1 MLVRCLTVAVVL
13 LSASLAFA
21 CPFCSTQGQTLAGE
35 LASADMIVVATLKSS
50 EQDPNDFTKSKSV
63 FKIDQAIKP
72 HPVYKAGDTFTVARY
87 IQQVKKGEEPK
98 LLLFCYVNHDPADAQ
113 LAAVASA
120 AVFAGYRNVS
130 VDAYRGDEIKPDSTL
145 PKYLADTFALRDKDA
160 ATRLKFYF
168 DHLETPELFV
178 STDALMEFGNADY
191 KDVRPVAEKL
201 PADTLLKW
209 IKDPNTAP
217 SRFGLYG
224 MLLGHCGKA
233 EHAAAIRKLIDDPD
247 NAFSLGLD
255 GMLAGYTLLDPK
267 GGWEL
272 IRGIAADRKRDFSTR
287 YAALR
292 TVRFFHEH
300 RAGRDQ
306 AGPVARRDEDAGRP
320 GRHRRH
326 RHRRPA
332 EVEGVGR
339 DQLRPR
345 VRRPGDA
352 QLAHHQAGAAA
363 VRHPG
368 GRGRQG
374 GREGV
379 RGQGPRRQPGPGE
392 GDGRTAAG
400 RDAEDGDDDA
410 GGEEVSERVGGTGFQ
425 ACVRTHRLGSL
436 CHRNSARIACASS
449 CPRSFPFSASPTP
462 SPARSAGR
470 T

>member
-1 MLVRCLTVAVVL
+1 MLVRCLTVAAVL
-13 LSASLAFA
+13 LSASLAAA

-50 EQDPNDFTKSKSV
+50 EQDANDFTKSKSV

-130 VDAYRGDEIKPDSTL
+130 VDAYRGDEVKADSQL
-145 PKYLADTFALRDKDA
+145 PKYLADTFALKDKDA

-168 DHLETPELFV
+168 DHLEVPELFV

-233 EHAAAIRKLIDDPD
+233 EHAAAVRKLIDDPD
-247 NAFSLGLD
+247 NAYSLGLD

-272 IRGIAADRKRDFSTR
+272 ISGIAGDRKRDFSTR

-292 TVRFFHEH
+292 TVRFFHEYRPDVIKPEQMVGVMKALAAQDDIADIAIDDLRKWKTWDETGFVLGFAGQESH
-300 RAGRDQ
+300 NTLITKRALLRFAIQ
-306 AGPVARRDEDAGRP
+306 AGEAGKADATAFVDKARADNPDRVKETEELLRDETP
-320 GRHRRH
+320 KTVTT
-326 RHRRPA
+326 PA
-332 EVEGVGR
+332 
-339 DQLRPR
+339 
-345 VRRPGDA
+345 A
-352 QLAHHQAGAAA
+352 KK
-363 VRHPG
+363 
-368 GRGRQG
+368 
-374 GREGV
+374 
-379 RGQGPRRQPGPGE
+379 
-392 GDGRTAAG
+392 
-400 RDAEDGDDDA
+400 
-410 GGEEVSERVGGTGFQ
+410 
-425 ACVRTHRLGSL
+425 
-436 CHRNSARIACASS
+436 
-449 CPRSFPFSASPTP
+449 
-462 SPARSAGR
+462 
-470 T
+470 

>member
-300 RAGRDQ
+300 RPDVIKPGQLLDGMKTLAAQDDIADIAIDDLRKWKAWDETSFVLGFAGQETHNSLITKRALLRFAIQ
-306 AGPVARRDEDAGRP
+306 AGEAGKADAKAFVDKARADNPDRVKETEELLRDETP
-320 GRHRRH
+320 KTVTTT
-326 RHRRPA
+326 PA
-332 EVEGVGR
+332 
-339 DQLRPR
+339 
-345 VRRPGDA
+345 A
-352 QLAHHQAGAAA
+352 KK
-363 VRHPG
+363 
-368 GRGRQG
+368 
-374 GREGV
+374 
-379 RGQGPRRQPGPGE
+379 
-392 GDGRTAAG
+392 
-400 RDAEDGDDDA
+400 
-410 GGEEVSERVGGTGFQ
+410 
-425 ACVRTHRLGSL
+425 
-436 CHRNSARIACASS
+436 
-449 CPRSFPFSASPTP
+449 
-462 SPARSAGR
+462 
-470 T
+470 

>member
-1 MLVRCLTVAVVL
+1 M
-13 LSASLAFA
+13 
-21 CPFCSTQGQTLAGE
+21 
-35 LASADMIVVATLKSS
+35 
-50 EQDPNDFTKSKSV
+50 
-63 FKIDQAIKP
+63 
-72 HPVYKAGDTFTVARY
+72 YKAGDTFTVARY

-168 DHLETPELFV
+168 GHLETPELFV

-292 TVRFFHEH
+292 TVRFFHEYRPDVIKPGQLLDGMKTLAAQDDIADIAIDDLRKWKAWDETSFVLGFAGQESH
-300 RAGRDQ
+300 NSLITKRALLRFAIQ
-306 AGPVARRDEDAGRP
+306 AGEAGKADAKAFVDKARADNPDRVKETEELLRDETP
-320 GRHRRH
+320 KTVTT
-326 RHRRPA
+326 PA
-332 EVEGVGR
+332 
-339 DQLRPR
+339 
-345 VRRPGDA
+345 A
-352 QLAHHQAGAAA
+352 KK
-363 VRHPG
+363 
-368 GRGRQG
+368 
-374 GREGV
+374 
-379 RGQGPRRQPGPGE
+379 
-392 GDGRTAAG
+392 
-400 RDAEDGDDDA
+400 
-410 GGEEVSERVGGTGFQ
+410 
-425 ACVRTHRLGSL
+425 
-436 CHRNSARIACASS
+436 
-449 CPRSFPFSASPTP
+449 
-462 SPARSAGR
+462 
-470 T
+470 